1 MQPICAS
8 VAFVAL
14 ALQTPEHGMSEP
26 LSDRELL
33 ELLQR
38 RPEEAMQLLFERH
51 YASVVRVVLRIVG
64 NEATAEDLAQDLM
77 YDIWKNRQQLHI
89 NSSFDAYLRRAAT
102 NRSLNYLRDN
112 KHRWDSDEALH
123 VLPNKMPLGD
133 QLLQGEELQQA
144 IDHAIDSLPERCRLI
159 FVLSRFED
167 MSNKEIAEQLGIS
180 VKTVENQMTKA
191 LRMLRTL
198 LEPLLQNAP

>member
-1 MQPICAS
+1 
-8 VAFVAL
+8 
-14 ALQTPEHGMSEP
+14 MSEP